1 MNEKMLLL
9 IFVAIFLALY
19 PLKQLTLMKNSVEK
33 FVTNELTKGET
44 QEHFTY
50 QRCKEKP
57 LGKIMGSLFDQFN
70 ILKSIDDKYDIYV
83 PCGYNNVESELL
95 KIKDADNKYVFGIN
109 GCDHIVSKNYIWYL
123 LKKCMGRAQAG
134 KLMPMTFILYDQK
147 DMEYF
152 KLNVYNKNNIY
163 ILKKNVQ
170 RKEGLKLTKS
180 IDEIMNAKYDNYR
193 VVQEYKTDLY
203 LINKRKVNLRIYLL
217 IVMKNSKKYFY
228 MAKDGKC
235 IYTYKEYNDNDL
247 DFESNITSYHLDM
260 NVYKQNPRTFDELR
274 KYIDENGSN
283 GDALFRRINASMM
296 KICSCLSG
304 DESVFQ
310 SDNLKNSITFQLFG
324 IDYIFDKD
332 LNPYLLE
339 MNKGPDMIPRD
350 DIDRDLKT
358 KVQSHMFSKVGILP
372 KINNNTFYLIYER

>member
-1 MNEKMLLL
+1 MYPIKNIKILKNNIEN
-9 IFVAIFLALY
+9 FVLNNGDIKEDFSY
-19 PLKQLTLMKNSVEK
+19 K
-33 FVTNELTKGET
+33 
-44 QEHFTY
+44 
-50 QRCKEKP
+50 RCKERP
-57 LGKIMGSLFDQFN
+57 LGRIMGSIFN
-70 ILKSIDDKYDIYV
+70 QYNITKSETDEYDVYV

-95 KIKDADNKYVFGIN
+95 KVKNSDNKYVFGIN
-109 GCDHIVSKNYIWYL
+109 GCDHIVSKNYIWFL
-123 LKKCMGRAQAG
+123 LNGCMGRERAG
-134 KLMPMTFILYDQK
+134 ELMPMTFILNDQK

-152 KLNVYNKNNIY
+152 KTKVYNRNNIY

-170 RKEGLKLTKS
+170 RKEGLKLTK
-180 IDEIMNAKYDNYR
+180 DLGEIMNAKYDNYK

-217 IVMKNSKKYFY
+217 IVMREGKKYFY
-228 MAKDGKC
+228 LARDGKC
-235 IYTYKEYNDNDL
+235 IYTYKEYSNNDL

-260 NVYKQNPRTFDELR
+260 DVYKTNPRTFEELR
-274 KYIDENGSN
+274 EYINKNGDN
-283 GDALFRRINASMM
+283 GDALFRKIDNNMM
-296 KICSCLSG
+296 RICSCISN
-304 DESVFQ
+304 DKAVYQ

-332 LNPYLLE
+332 CNPYLLE

-372 KINNNTFYLIYER
+372 PIKNNTFYLIYEK